1 MRNLKRIKA
10 AFCIGAAV
18 LLSGCFGGRE
28 VNKRSFVQIIAVER
42 SGEMYNAGLQIFKS
56 ESSDGNPDISKAN
69 SASVS
74 GRGITLSAA
83 LADAELKAG
92 EELFIGHTKL
102 LVLGDGLNDPSDEIE
117 VLYGKNLSPS
127 CPVVYSRDPSGITDT
142 MLTDGIFSAEKIIS
156 AMETYV
162 NSGKCIY
169 TSAAEISEAARVT
182 DSAFPLPSVY
192 SDGKELYFSG
202 AVLGDSEGVHGNIPE
217 SDMNG
222 IVFLSDSFPKDG
234 RINISSEI
242 NGVTAAAE
250 IVDASCVKK
259 ASNDSGRLVIDAE
272 IKLKIKV
279 RDNGVGADEKRI
291 GNAVCENV
299 KDSVISAFSDA
310 VWYNGCDVFGIGK
323 LVRRDCSEL
332 TEAVTDRES
341 GILKDS
347 VLNVTVY
354 GESV

>member
-1 MRNLKRIKA
+1 MKRLKSV
-10 AFCIGAAV
+10 FCIAAAV

-42 SGEMYNAGLQIFKS
+42 NDEIYSVGLQLFKS

-74 GRGITLSAA
+74 GRGITVSEA

-102 LVLGDGLNDPSDEIE
+102 LVLGDGLKDPSDEIE
-117 VLYGKNLSPS
+117 ALYGENLSPS
-127 CPVVYSRDPSGITDT
+127 CPVVYSRVPSEITDT
-142 MLTDGIFSAEKIIS
+142 MLTEGIFSAEKIIS
-156 AMETYV
+156 TMETYV
-162 NSGKCIY
+162 NSGKCVY
-169 TSAAEISEAARVT
+169 TAAAEISEAAGVT
-182 DSAFPLPSVY
+182 DSAFPLPAVY

-202 AVLGDSEGVHGNIPE
+202 AVLGNSQGIHGSIPE

-222 IVFLSDSFPKDG
+222 MVILSDSFPKDG

-250 IVDASCVKK
+250 IVEAKCVKK
-259 ASNDSGRLVIDAE
+259 ASNDGGRLVIDAE
-272 IKLKIKV
+272 IRLKIRV
-279 RDNGVGADEKRI
+279 NDNGHKTDEKRI
-291 GNAVCENV
+291 GNAVCENI
-299 KDSVISAFSDA
+299 KDAVISAFSTA
-310 VWYNGCDVFGIGK
+310 VWYNGCDIFGIGK
-323 LVRRDCSEL
+323 LVRRDCSEMA
-332 TEAVTDRES
+332 EAVADPES
-341 GILKDS
+341 GVLKDS
-347 VLNVTVY
+347 VLNVSVY